1 MPKVMMKGN
10 EALGEAAVRAGVRM
24 YCGYPIT
31 PQTEIMEYLSWRLPE
46 VGGVFLQSESE
57 VAGASMA
64 LGAGTTGYRVI
75 TCSSSTGY
83 SLKQEAIS
91 WMAGNEIPCMVV
103 DVCRYGCALG
113 LLSGG
118 QDSYFQTTKGGGHG
132 DYHAIVYGPST
143 IQEMVDLVALAYDR
157 AEKYRT
163 PVIMLSDGSLGQM
176 MEPVEF
182 PDFIEPNNNK
192 DWAIRGKGEG
202 KGKKIQSRIIIDP
215 DHDAYIQKKYAVME
229 ENEQMWEDVQTE
241 DAEVILVSFGTS
253 ARVCKQAVATARE
266 QGIKLGLIR
275 PITLWPFPKKAFEKI
290 GDQVKGFMSVEMS
303 ILGQMVED
311 VALCVNGRRHVYLY
325 PAGHNPAEEDI
336 IIEMA
341 KQILDGTLK
350 EVY

>member
-132 DYHAIVYGPST
+132 GLCGHG
-143 IQEMVDLVALAYDR
+143 DR
-157 AEKYRT
+157 MPASE
-163 PVIMLSDGSLGQM
+163 PQCCGSD
-176 MEPVEF
+176 
-182 PDFIEPNNNK
+182 
-192 DWAIRGKGEG
+192 A
-202 KGKKIQSRIIIDP
+202 
-215 DHDAYIQKKYAVME
+215 
-229 ENEQMWEDVQTE
+229 
-241 DAEVILVSFGTS
+241 
-253 ARVCKQAVATARE
+253 
-266 QGIKLGLIR
+266 
-275 PITLWPFPKKAFEKI
+275 
-290 GDQVKGFMSVEMS
+290 
-303 ILGQMVED
+303 
-311 VALCVNGRRHVYLY
+311 GR
-325 PAGHNPAEEDI
+325 PAGLRPCRS
-336 IIEMA
+336 
-341 KQILDGTLK
+341 KP
-350 EVY
+350 